1 MRVVWDVQE
10 EEDDWDVSYV
20 QEDVRLV
27 QDVFLLIERIKTFF
41 ITQKQWTSTN
51 MMAESTYYY

>member
-10 EEDDWDVSYV
+10 EEDVRDVSYV

-27 QDVFLLIERIKTFF
+27 QDVFLLIERIKTFYN
-41 ITQKQWTSTN
+41 TQKQEDY
-51 MMAESTYYY
+51 MMAESPIRN

>member
-10 EEDDWDVSYV
+10 EEDVRDVSYV

-27 QDVFLLIERIKTFF
+27 QDVFLLIERIKTFYN
-41 ITQKQWTSTN
+41 TQKQEDYI
-51 MMAESTYYY
+51 MAEFT

>member
-10 EEDDWDVSYV
+10 EEDVRDVSYV

-27 QDVFLLIERIKTFF
+27 QDVFLLIERIKTFYN
-41 ITQKQWTSTN
+41 TQKQEDY
-51 MMAESTYYY
+51 MMVESPIRN

>member
-10 EEDDWDVSYV
+10 EEDVRDVSYV

-27 QDVFLLIERIKTFF
+27 QDVFLLIERIKAFYNTKNKRT
-41 ITQKQWTSTN
+41 I
-51 MMAESTYYY
+51 